1 MRDLF
6 TGSQKWRIVLGIE
19 LFILL
24 LVIGSLFVP
33 NRVITPNEGYEP
45 SGNFV
50 LEEYYSLKP
59 GTYDVTIH
67 YQATED
73 GSLLELFEDVQE
85 QNTLL
90 FGAVNLYSGDN
101 TEKCELWVKRK
112 TDTAKVQI
120 TYGGAGYLD
129 IYDLEIKEN
138 HADSRML
145 LFILLLL
152 FAEWM
157 A

>member
-67 YQATED
+67 YQANR
-73 GSLLELFEDVQE
+73 GRQSVR
-85 QNTLL
+85 
-90 FGAVNLYSGDN
+90 AV
-101 TEKCELWVKRK
+101 
-112 TDTAKVQI
+112 
-120 TYGGAGYLD
+120 
-129 IYDLEIKEN
+129 
-138 HADSRML
+138 
-145 LFILLLL
+145 
-152 FAEWM
+152 
-157 A
+157 